1 MAKINF
7 ERREAI
13 CQIVYYGPAMSG
25 KTASLQTLHARCPA
39 EKKTELTS
47 INTTGDRTLYFDYF
61 ALDLGQIAGLKTRFS
76 LYTVPGQV
84 KYNQTR
90 KYVLTGVDGVIFVA
104 DSQEDKLEENVE
116 SLDNLAEN
124 LLDMNTKLVDIPL
137 VFQWN
142 KRDLPNILPVE
153 ALEEKLN
160 PRHLSSFETIAQTG
174 QNIFPALKECTRKVL
189 EKIR

>member
-1 MAKINF
+1 MAKINL

-25 KTASLQTLHARCPA
+25 KTTCLQAVHTKCPE

-61 ALDLGQIAGLKTRFS
+61 ALDLGQIQGLKTRFS

-84 KYNQTR
+84 SYNQTR

-104 DSQEDKLEENVE
+104 DSQEDKLDENIE
-116 SLDNLAEN
+116 SLDNLEEN
-124 LLDMNTKLVDIPL
+124 LLDMNIKIIDLPL
-137 VFQWN
+137 IFQWN
-142 KRDLPNILPVE
+142 KRDLPNILPLE
-153 ALEEKLN
+153 TLEEKLN
-160 PRHLSSFETIAQTG
+160 PRGLPSYPTVAETG
-174 QNIFPALKECTRKVL
+174 ENVFPALKECTRQVL
-189 EKIR
+189 ESIR